1 VVEAA
6 PEVLAR
12 FRGVRFVFVGDG
24 PMEDEL
30 RERVARLGIADN
42 VEFLGHRDDVPA
54 VLADADV
61 FVLSSRSEAFPNA
74 IVEAMMSGLPVVA
87 SSVGGIPE
95 LVEDGR
101 TGRLVPPGDAAH
113 LAAAVIDILDH
124 PDRAMQM
131 GQTARRR
138 IEEQYSFDR
147 MVHQFETLYLREL
160 AARNGAEREREVA

>member
-1 VVEAA
+1 
-6 PEVLAR
+6 
-12 FRGVRFVFVGDG
+12 
-24 PMEDEL
+24 
-30 RERVARLGIADN
+30 
-42 VEFLGHRDDVPA
+42 
-54 VLADADV
+54 
-61 FVLSSRSEAFPNA
+61 
-74 IVEAMMSGLPVVA
+74 MSGLPVVA
-87 SSVGGIPE
+87 SRVGGIPE